1 MPGTITNGLQLAS
14 FELQVNGKLLSSA
27 AAIQLMQICVEADV
41 NLPSMFTLEFAGLDD
56 QASGIVLIDD
66 QQFDL
71 GSKVQVK
78 MGYRNHL
85 TVVIEG
91 EITGLEPEFQTHAAP
106 ALTVRGYDR
115 RHRLHRGRKT
125 RTFVKLKD
133 SDIAAQLA
141 SDVGIATSTVD
152 SKVTHEYL
160 MQANQSDWQF
170 LRSRAARIGYE
181 ITMEAQTLHFQP
193 TANAQSPKLTL
204 SVLNDLLEF
213 SPRLSTLG
221 QVTEVALQGWDI
233 KEKKPSVGKAASGQ
247 ESSKMGAE
255 STGEALSKKAFGA
268 AMRAV
273 TDRPSHS
280 QAESD
285 QAAKAGFNQSILH
298 LITGEGVCY
307 GRPDLRVGIVIKITD
322 IGKRFS
328 GNYYVMTVRHQ
339 YNGSGYYTYFTV
351 RRNAL

>member
-1 MPGTITNGLQLAS
+1 MPGTMTNGLQLAS
-14 FELQVNGKLLSSA
+14 FEIRVNGKLLSSA
-27 AAIQLMQICVEADV
+27 SAIQLIQVCVEEDV
-41 NLPSMFTLEFAGLDD
+41 NLPSMFTLEFAGLED
-56 QASGIVLIDD
+56 QASGIFLIDD

-71 GSKVQVK
+71 GSAVQVK
-78 MGYRNHL
+78 MGYHNHL
-85 TVVIEG
+85 AVVVEG
-91 EITGLEPEFQTHAAP
+91 EITGLEPEFQTHCAP
-106 ALTVRGYDR
+106 SLTVRGYDR

-141 SDVGIATSTVD
+141 SDVGISTNVVD
-152 SKVTHEYL
+152 SQVTHEYV

-170 LRSRAARIGYE
+170 LRSRADRIGYE

-204 SVLNDLLEF
+204 SGLDDLLEF

-221 QVTEVALQGWDI
+221 QVTEVAVQGWDI
-233 KEKKPSVGKAASGQ
+233 KDKKAITATSGQ
-247 ESSKMGAE
+247 ESTKMGGK
-255 STGEALSKKAFGA
+255 STGADLSQKAFGA
-268 AMRAV
+268 AVRTA
-273 TDRPSHS
+273 TDLPSHS

-285 QAAKAGFNQSILH
+285 QAAKAGFNQSILQ

-307 GRPDLRVGIVIKITD
+307 GRPDLRVGIVIAITG